1 MTTAQIHNS
10 IAAQRFAEHVRNGW
24 HWAPEVLAALKSSE
38 TTPEDQAYA
47 YFSVDETE
55 GLSVEDAAD
64 VIRYAMQS
72 PAY

>member
-1 MTTAQIHNS
+1 MTTAQIQNS

-24 HWAPEVLAALKSSE
+24 HWAPEVLSALKSGE

-47 YFSVDETE
+47 YFSVEETE
-55 GLSVEDAAD
+55 GLSVEEATD